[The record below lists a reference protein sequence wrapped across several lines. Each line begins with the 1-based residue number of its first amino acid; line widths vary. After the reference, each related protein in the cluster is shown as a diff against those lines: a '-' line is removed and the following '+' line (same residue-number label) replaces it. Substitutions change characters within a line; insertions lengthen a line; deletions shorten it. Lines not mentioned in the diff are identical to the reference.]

1 MRIKKNEGFLK
12 KWLILGNVGH
22 IQGEP
27 GVFYNTIKYML
38 NKKQTPSDGNMSNV
52 HRSQLKEFLMVKAR
66 NLSNKIST
74 VV

>member
-38 NKKQTPSDGNMSNV
+38 NKKTNS
-52 HRSQLKEFLMVKAR
+52 KWWEYVKCTQEPTER
-66 NLSNKIST
+66 VPNGQS
-74 VV
+74 